1 MNNLTVKELRAIC
14 KEMGITKYS
23 RLKKEHLILAI
34 QAEQAR
40 IEREQKIEAMK
51 NEVRE
56 LSYKLMD
63 RYAALGYDS
72 LADEQFDNYLCF
84 VINAEGVKNI
94 EQLKDLC
101 QRYLERYN
109 NRMAEL
115 DFSEEQRKKKVEEAP
130 IDPKEVLAEANDLIC
145 NEFKWMA
152 TDELDDHIMEA
163 IGSSLKSFVRF
174 SKEDKIKFLV
184 GEIKDNL
191 IKKEPEAVTFN
202 PENTAIDTNNS
213 TTAEMIVKAITKDM
227 PVIDYGCGTGRNMR
241 YIIEK
246 TGATVDGTDIPEQL
260 EKEKG
265 KHDELRATGSIITN
279 NDLIPDNYYKVA
291 LNSHVLNVIESDGVK
306 QFVVND
312 IYKKL
317 TDGGKAYIEVRT
329 KKDVEGAKTKEAHG
343 DGWKIKCKGGY
354 TYQEGIS
361 KEKMQRL
368 LTNAGFKIEKHIFNS
383 SKHIVVAVK

>member
-23 RLKKEHLILAI
+23 RLKKEHLIITI

-40 IEREQKIEAMK
+40 LEREAKRKAMI

-56 LSYKLMD
+56 LSD
-63 RYAALGYDS
+63 RLEERYTTLGYDT
-72 LADEQFDNYLCF
+72 LANEQFDSYICF
-84 VINAEGVKNI
+84 AINAEDARRM
-94 EQLKDLC
+94 EQLEDLC
-101 QRYLERYN
+101 QRYLEKYK

-115 DFSEEQRKKKVEEAP
+115 DFAEEQRKKKAEETP

-145 NEFKWMA
+145 KEFKWMA
-152 TDELDDHIMEA
+152 TDELDEHIMEA

-191 IKKEPEAVTFN
+191 RKKESAPVTFN
-202 PENTAIDTNNS
+202 PENTAIDTRFS
-213 TTAEMIVKAITKDM
+213 TSADMIAKEITVDT
-227 PVIDYGCGTGRNMR
+227 PVLDYGCGTGRNMR
-241 YIIEK
+241 HIIEK
-246 TGATVDGTDIPEQL
+246 TGAVVDGTDIPEQL
-260 EKEKG
+260 EKEKD
-265 KHDELRATGSIITN
+265 KHDQLRAKGSIIAN
-279 NDLIPDNYYKVA
+279 NDIIPDEYYKVA
-291 LNSHVLNVIESDGVK
+291 LNSHVLNVIESDAVK

-317 TDGGKAYIEVRT
+317 TTGGKAYIEVRT
-329 KKDVEGAKTKEAHG
+329 KQDVEGAKTKEPHG

-354 TYQEGIS
+354 TYQEGVS
-361 KEKMQRL
+361 KEKMITL
-368 LTNAGFKIEKHIFNS
+368 VTNAGFKIEKHICNS
-383 SKHIVVAVK
+383 SKHIVVVAK